1 VSGIAIEMTLTR
13 VFVPATKLGRLTV
26 ALRTLPIDVGAFSI
40 GGAVVGAP
48 VRRIAEQILKRVEVL
63 KSLNSGPP
71 L

>member
-1 VSGIAIEMTLTR
+1 MVSGIAIDMTLAR
-13 VFVPATKLGRLTV
+13 VFVPATLGRLTV
-26 ALRTLPIDVGAFSI
+26 ALRTLPIDIGAFSI

-63 KSLNSGPP
+63 KSLSSGPP